1 MLLHHTLR
9 ILSHTPTPSR
19 AQGNQCLGGRC
30 SERVCAALILRPPKC
45 IQSITIG
52 NIKRLDITTY
62 CSKMKKK
69 YLI

>member
-9 ILSHTPTPSR
+9 KVNH
-19 AQGNQCLGGRC
+19 CLGGRC
-30 SERVCAALILRPPKC
+30 SERVCAAPTLRPPKC

-52 NIKRLDITTY
+52 KIKLLDITTY

-69 YLI
+69 HLILRCF